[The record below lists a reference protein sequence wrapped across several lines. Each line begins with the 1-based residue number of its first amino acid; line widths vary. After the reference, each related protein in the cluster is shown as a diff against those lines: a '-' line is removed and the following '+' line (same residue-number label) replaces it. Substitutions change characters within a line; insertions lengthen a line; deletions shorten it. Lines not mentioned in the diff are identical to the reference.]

1 MRRRTA
7 AVSRPITP
15 DASSLA
21 ERVSVLLRRA
31 QPFAYCDD
39 CLARYFSVSRAAAQ
53 RAAGEVGAGEGFLRR
68 SRRCRGCQRTADVT
82 WRLRP
87 ASSFLMWGRADRTA

>member
-1 MRRRTA
+1 MRPRT

-15 DASSLA
+15 AASRLV

-31 QPFAYCDD
+31 QPFAYCDE
-39 CLARYFSVSRAAAQ
+39 CLARYFSVSRTAAQ
-53 RAAGEVGAGEGFLRR
+53 WAACEVGAGEGFMRR

-87 ASSFLMWGRADRTA
+87 ASSFLLWARADRTA